1 MTQRSIL
8 VALPLLI
15 AMAILWGCD
24 NDTDND
30 VAGPPGGGGTDKTC
44 LGCHS
49 SEDALKEALGDKAT
63 VAIDVYNK
71 DDG

>member
-8 VALPLLI
+8 VALPLLV
-15 AMAILWGCD
+15 ALAILWGCD

-30 VAGPPGGGGTDKTC
+30 VAGPPGGGTDKTC
-44 LGCHS
+44 IGCHS
-49 SEDALKEALGDKAT
+49 SEDELKAALGDEAKVA
-63 VAIDVYNK
+63 AIDVYNK

>member
-1 MTQRSIL
+1 MTLRAIL
-8 VALPLLI
+8 IVVPLLVL
-15 AMAILWGCD
+15 AALWGCD

-30 VAGPPGGGGTDKTC
+30 YTGDPGGGDTDKTC

-49 SEDALKEALGDKAT
+49 SEAELKEALGEAPMIA
-63 VAIDVYNK
+63 VANK

>member
-8 VALPLLI
+8 VVLPLLVL
-15 AMAILWGCD
+15 AAFWGCS
-24 NDTDND
+24 NDTSND
-30 VAGPPGGGGTDKTC
+30 VADDPGGTTDKTC

-49 SEDALKEALGDKAT
+49 SEDELKAALGGKDLA
-63 VAIDVYNK
+63 VRIANK